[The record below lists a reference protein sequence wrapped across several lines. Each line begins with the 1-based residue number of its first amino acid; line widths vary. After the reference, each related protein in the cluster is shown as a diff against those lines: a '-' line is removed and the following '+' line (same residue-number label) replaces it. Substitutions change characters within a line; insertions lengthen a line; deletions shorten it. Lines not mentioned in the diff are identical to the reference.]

1 MKQPAEPFSTVPAPS
16 PAPVVVPSQST
27 ASAPPA
33 VVTAAPSRVRPA
45 ITGGERVQLLLAGG
59 LWAVAAVVLGLRGA
73 GWLVGV
79 PWALPAALGGVALGV
94 LKARFL
100 LDRVARGV
108 ARRIHDR
115 GPEASIVGFLSVR
128 SWVVVVIMMA
138 GGHALRL
145 TEVPRPV
152 LGVLYVAIA
161 TALALASR
169 AYWSVMARGWSE
181 LR

>member
-1 MKQPAEPFSTVPAPS
+1 MKHPTEPRATILPPAT
-16 PAPVVVPSQST
+16 APVVASSALSADSAPLPAAVPSG
-27 ASAPPA
+27 
-33 VVTAAPSRVRPA
+33 VRPA
-45 ITGGERVQLLLAGG
+45 ITRGERVQLLLAGG
-59 LWAVAAVVLGLRGA
+59 LWVAAAIILGVRGA
-73 GWLVGV
+73 GWLLAV
-79 PWALPAALGGVALGV
+79 PWVVPAAFGGVALGV

-100 LDRVARGV
+100 LDRVARAV

-115 GPEASIVGFLSVR
+115 GPEASVVGFLSVR

-145 TEVPRPV
+145 TAVPRPV

-169 AYWSVMARGWSE
+169 AYWSVMARGWSV

>member
-1 MKQPAEPFSTVPAPS
+1 MHRSMEQTTEPRAAVTVTAPPVAVPALQPE
-16 PAPVVVPSQST
+16 PQ
-27 ASAPPA
+27 A
-33 VVTAAPSRVRPA
+33 VAHVRPSLA
-45 ITGGERVQLLLAGG
+45 AGERVQLILAGG
-59 LWAVAAVVLGLRGA
+59 LWVVAAVILGVRGV
-73 GWLVGV
+73 GWLVV
-79 PWALPAALGGVALGV
+79 APWALALAVTGVALGV

-100 LDRVARGV
+100 LDRVALGV

-115 GPEASIVGFLSVR
+115 GPGASVAGFLSVR

-145 TEVPRPV
+145 TAAPRPV

-161 TALALASR
+161 TALVLASR
-169 AYWSVMARGWSE
+169 AYWLVLGRGWSA

>member
-1 MKQPAEPFSTVPAPS
+1 M
-16 PAPVVVPSQST
+16 
-27 ASAPPA
+27 
-33 VVTAAPSRVRPA
+33 RPA
-45 ITGGERVQLLLAGG
+45 LVTGERVQLVLAGT
-59 LWAVAAVVLGLRGA
+59 LWLVAAVILGARGA
-73 GWLVGV
+73 GWLVGI
-79 PWALPAALGGVALGV
+79 PWALPAALGGVALGA

-100 LDRVARGV
+100 LDRVARSV

-145 TEVPRPV
+145 TDIPRPV

-169 AYWSVMARGWSE
+169 AYWSVVARGWSV